1 MPYQF
6 VTSKENYARLA
17 SGQVFYHVSGSPVFP
32 VRLMSEVF
40 QLCQEIRRRE
50 GATAPC
56 VLYDPCCGA
65 ACHLSTLAFLHWQE
79 IGAILC
85 SDIDGRVLNAAE
97 SNLSLLTLAGMD
109 RRCAEIAA
117 MRDLYGKAS
126 HAEALVYA
134 EELRAEL
141 SNSLQQ
147 HVISTRVFQANAFEA
162 TELRKGV
169 GEQPVDLI
177 FADIPQGRCA
187 QWKDIADTANPIA
200 GLLESLRQIA
210 GPATLLAIASQK
222 HERIEHTGYTRL
234 KRLQLGKR
242 MVTVLRPSP
251 SVPAPTAQ

>member
-1 MPYQF
+1 MPYQY
-6 VTSKENYARLA
+6 VTDKENYSRLA
-17 SGQVFYHVSGSPVFP
+17 SGQVFYHLSGSPVFP

-40 QLCQEIRRRE
+40 QLCQEIRRRD

-65 ACHLSTLAFLHWQE
+65 ACHLSTLAFLHWRE

-85 SDIDGRVLNAAE
+85 SDIDSRVVAAAE

-126 HAEALVYA
+126 HTEALVYA
-134 EELRAEL
+134 QELRAEL
-141 SNSLQQ
+141 ESWLPL
-147 HVISTRVFQANAFEA
+147 HAIPTRVFQADAFEA
-162 TELRKGV
+162 AELRKGV

-177 FADIPQGRCA
+177 FADVPQGRCA
-187 QWKDIADTANPIA
+187 QWQGADTANPLA

-210 GPATLLAIASQK
+210 GPASLIAIASMK
-222 HERIEHTGYTRL
+222 HERVEHAGLMRL

-242 MVTVLRPSP
+242 MVTVLRQ
-251 SVPAPTAQ
+251 AGR